1 VTGAA
6 TPRYNDCR
14 IFSAHTDLVLGAQE
28 KPRHRNGLRT
38 KGFGRRGFKRLDLAG
53 SREHSC
59 ISRWRHWLKERVR
72 AFNARGAHGAEIVEG
87 REAQSNATPIWAP
100 AGAKS
105 GNLGGLSP

>member
-1 VTGAA
+1 MACAQRASAGVGLSGSTLQEAA
-6 TPRYNDCR
+6 S
-14 IFSAHTDLVLGAQE
+14 IVG
-28 KPRHRNGLRT
+28 
-38 KGFGRRGFKRLDLAG
+38 
-53 SREHSC
+53 